1 MKRILV
7 SLVSEQ
13 TIPNIL
19 AIYHFKPDGLLFVS
33 TKKMEDDGKTTAI
46 LKTLEKLGFKYESK
60 PIIVQED
67 SILDCHKQIN
77 KWIEGKEDAEFIVN
91 LTGGTKIMSI
101 AAYEHFKDY
110 SSKMVYIPIP
120 KNEFIVPFPK
130 KTPGLPTK
138 LDLKLTVTQYMIAYG
153 LKIIN
158 ESKLKGYHEEAYK
171 RKDLSEWIVKNY
183 GDFKNTLSWLSD
195 KLRPNRDKKEFY
207 FEDTFQG
214 MTQGEIQF
222 FSRFGF
228 KNENGAISKKL
239 ERSEIIYLT
248 GGWLEE
254 FCFNTILKWHCYG
267 IDDVVIGLQLR
278 NSQGRDNEFDVMF
291 TKDNALYFVECKS
304 LDQHEDKNAAALY
317 KVGALQREFGLR
329 VESFFVTTSPYILKD
344 GKVKESVQA
353 RAEQFKTTIIP
364 PPLEIDKFGE
374 VIANKLNLNNNIY

>member
-1 MKRILV
+1 MKKILV

-19 AIYHFKPDGLLFVS
+19 AICHFKPDELLFVS
-33 TKKMEDDGKTTAI
+33 TKKMEDNGKTTAI
-46 LKTLEKLGFKYESK
+46 LNTLKKLGFKYESK

-67 SILDCHKQIN
+67 SILDCHKQMN

-101 AAYEHFKDY
+101 AAYEYFKDY

-138 LDLKLTVTQYMIAYG
+138 LNLRLTVTQYMTAYG
-153 LKIIN
+153 LEIMN

-171 RKDLSEWIVKNY
+171 RKDLSECIVKNY
-183 GDFKNTLSWLSD
+183 DNFKCVLSWLSD
-195 KLRPNRDKKEFY
+195 KLRTHRDKKEVD
-207 FEDTFQG
+207 FEDIFQG
-214 MTQGEIQF
+214 ITQREMQF
-222 FSRFGF
+222 FSKFGF
-228 KNENGAISKKL
+228 KNENGVISKKL
-239 ERSEIIYLT
+239 ERSEIKYLT

-267 IDDVVIGLQLR
+267 VDDVVIGLQLR

-304 LDQHEDKNAAALY
+304 LDQHEDKDATALY

-329 VESFFVTTSPYILKD
+329 VGSFFVTTSPYILKD
-344 GKVKESVQA
+344 GKVKESVRA
-353 RAEQFKTTIIP
+353 RADQFKTTII

-374 VIANKLNLNNNIY
+374 VIGNKLKLNNNIC